1 MELFTNMMNG
11 LNSIIWCMA
20 LVILCLAAGL
30 FFSIR
35 MKFPQV
41 RLFKDMVNLLVHGEK
56 SDTGITPFQAFA
68 ATVGSRVGM
77 GNIAGVATAI
87 YFGGPGAVFWMWVI
101 AFIGAGSAFIES
113 SLAQAYKV
121 KAKNGEYLGGPAYF
135 IERGLKCKPYA
146 ILFAIATVLGPGI
159 LMPGL
164 HVNSIASTYEE
175 AFGANMVVVG
185 AIFCVV
191 LALVV
196 CGGIKRIAKI
206 AEYMA
211 PVMCV
216 IYVLLAFAVIG
227 LNITKVP
234 GVFKMIVTSAFG
246 VHPVFGGVIGS
257 AISWG
262 VKRGIYSN
270 EAGQGSGAIVSA
282 AAECS
287 HPAKQGLVQAFS
299 IYIDTL
305 IVCSAS
311 AFIILLSGCYNTVS
325 KDGTTMLAEG
335 IPGVQYGIRWAQNAL
350 STTLGGW
357 AGKALAI
364 IIIMFVFT
372 SLMGYYYQAEANT
385 RYLFKENQVAVWVMR
400 IIFIF
405 SAFSGVLVN
414 GEIIWT
420 MGDTGAGMMAWLN
433 IVAILLLSKKG
444 FALLK
449 DYEEQKKAGK
459 DPVFDPKKFDI
470 QDDTNVWGKYQNR

>member
-1 MELFTNMMNG
+1 
-11 LNSIIWCMA
+11 
-20 LVILCLAAGL
+20 
-30 FFSIR
+30 
-35 MKFPQV
+35 
-41 RLFKDMVNLLVHGEK
+41 
-56 SDTGITPFQAFA
+56 
-68 ATVGSRVGM
+68 
-77 GNIAGVATAI
+77 
-87 YFGGPGAVFWMWVI
+87 
-101 AFIGAGSAFIES
+101 
-113 SLAQAYKV
+113 
-121 KAKNGEYLGGPAYF
+121 
-135 IERGLKCKPYA
+135 
-146 ILFAIATVLGPGI
+146 
-159 LMPGL
+159 
-164 HVNSIASTYEE
+164 
-175 AFGANMVVVG
+175 
-185 AIFCVV
+185 
-191 LALVV
+191 
-196 CGGIKRIAKI
+196 
-206 AEYMA
+206 
-211 PVMCV
+211 
-216 IYVLLAFAVIG
+216 
-227 LNITKVP
+227 
-234 GVFKMIVTSAFG
+234 MIVTSAFG

-299 IYIDTL
+299 VYIDTL

-385 RYLFKENQVAVWVMR
+385 RYLFKENKVAVWVMR